1 MYTHILNIA
10 ALPCTFTISSIP
22 SSIWHH
28 LAWYYDSTELPSD
41 HVSVSGIF
49 HGPRTTQW
57 EPAPGHNPQAATWA
71 PLEQPLSMTLSNG
84 ISTGK
89 QVFCLQY
96 NLHLSSL
103 YNSYIYIY
111 ICILILATSCNKG
124 EVIRCLSIRG
134 VLPLSPPRPSDILW
148 SSARLRLGP
157 KDPCHLCL
165 GCWNH
170 LQVHS
175 TEVSSLAEIKDVD

>member
-1 MYTHILNIA
+1 MTRQNSPLTMFQFLESSMVPGPHSENRH
-10 ALPCTFTISSIP
+10 PGTI
-22 SSIWHH
+22 HK
-28 LAWYYDSTELPSD
+28 L
-41 HVSVSGIF
+41 
-49 HGPRTTQW
+49 Q
-57 EPAPGHNPQAATWA
+57 
-71 PLEQPLSMTLSNG
+71 LER
-84 ISTGK
+84 
-89 QVFCLQY
+89 
-96 NLHLSSL
+96 LSSNHSAWHFQMGFRRGNKFFVFNITCIYHPYITL
-103 YNSYIYIY
+103 IYIY